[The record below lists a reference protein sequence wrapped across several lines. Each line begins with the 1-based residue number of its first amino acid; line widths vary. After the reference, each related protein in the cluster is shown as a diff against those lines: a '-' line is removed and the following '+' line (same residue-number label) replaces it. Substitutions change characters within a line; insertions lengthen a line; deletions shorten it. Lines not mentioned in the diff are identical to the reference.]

1 MKNLLIKIAA
11 VVCAYLLCLPAYAKE
26 HPQTSLADRRKAEH
40 YYLEAVIRQ
49 NMDDMASY
57 YSLVKRAYELDPTN
71 KRYGYD
77 LGYCL
82 TVTSKSNS
90 VINHGLNLMKTYT
103 DAHPE
108 EYYENYIFA
117 AICLHLGKV
126 DMATEVWE
134 TLVSKFPE
142 KIQCYPMLANCYVQ
156 KKELKKAIDVY
167 DKLEKAE
174 GMSEAISVKKISYY
188 LALNDTTAAI
198 NEGKRLYDAAPLNV
212 SNNMLMGNIYM
223 QLQNTD
229 SAMVFFNKAQEI
241 DPDNGYVNLSKASI
255 YTALGDSLSYEKEIT
270 AAIVNK
276 NIDVPTKIDVLTSYI
291 RQNIADNDSS
301 ARVDNMFK
309 IIIEQHPH
317 ETEFRKLYYSYL
329 AFSKKYSEAA
339 EQLNFALDIDP
350 TDIENWKRLMWLYI
364 YLDKPEKTIET
375 GEKALSYNP
384 EEYSI
389 LQISAVAYNRM
400 KEYEKA
406 LTLYQEIL
414 DKDKDYNVVNKAEI
428 YSGMAE
434 IYYNLKQEEKA
445 FEYYDMALELSPND
459 YLTMNNYAY
468 FLCLSGKDLEK
479 AKELSEIAVEADPEN
494 VSSLDTY
501 AWICFTMQDYKTAL
515 EYMDKIFEVG
525 EESEFS
531 TDVYEHYGDILFMNG
546 RPDEALEAWKKAL
559 EMNPESEMLK
569 KKVKNKTYFYE

>member
-1 MKNLLIKIAA
+1 
-11 VVCAYLLCLPAYAKE
+11 
-26 HPQTSLADRRKAEH
+26 
-40 YYLEAVIRQ
+40 
-49 NMDDMASY
+49 
-57 YSLVKRAYELDPTN
+57 
-71 KRYGYD
+71 
-77 LGYCL
+77 
-82 TVTSKSNS
+82 
-90 VINHGLNLMKTYT
+90 
-103 DAHPE
+103 
-108 EYYENYIFA
+108 
-117 AICLHLGKV
+117 
-126 DMATEVWE
+126 
-134 TLVSKFPE
+134 
-142 KIQCYPMLANCYVQ
+142 
-156 KKELKKAIDVY
+156 
-167 DKLEKAE
+167 
-174 GMSEAISVKKISYY
+174 MSEAISVKKISYY

-241 DPDNGYVNLSKASI
+241 DSDNGYVNLSKASI

-270 AAIVNK
+270 AAIFNK

-479 AKELSEIAVEADPEN
+479 AKELSEIAVETDPEN

>member
-1 MKNLLIKIAA
+1 
-11 VVCAYLLCLPAYAKE
+11 
-26 HPQTSLADRRKAEH
+26 
-40 YYLEAVIRQ
+40 
-49 NMDDMASY
+49 
-57 YSLVKRAYELDPTN
+57 
-71 KRYGYD
+71 
-77 LGYCL
+77 
-82 TVTSKSNS
+82 
-90 VINHGLNLMKTYT
+90 
-103 DAHPE
+103 
-108 EYYENYIFA
+108 
-117 AICLHLGKV
+117 
-126 DMATEVWE
+126 
-134 TLVSKFPE
+134 
-142 KIQCYPMLANCYVQ
+142 
-156 KKELKKAIDVY
+156 
-167 DKLEKAE
+167 
-174 GMSEAISVKKISYY
+174 
-188 LALNDTTAAI
+188 
-198 NEGKRLYDAAPLNV
+198 
-212 SNNMLMGNIYM
+212 
-223 QLQNTD
+223 
-229 SAMVFFNKAQEI
+229 
-241 DPDNGYVNLSKASI
+241 
-255 YTALGDSLSYEKEIT
+255 
-270 AAIVNK
+270 
-276 NIDVPTKIDVLTSYI
+276 
-291 RQNIADNDSS
+291 
-301 ARVDNMFK
+301 MFK

-406 LTLYQEIL
+406 LILYQEIL